1 MQFILPLTFNPSY
14 LSCFHLL
21 FSPVVLLAVPSTTHN
36 YIIPLLIYTG
46 STYQLIELVVVDRL
60 IEFLAVVGAIMLV
73 KTTVPARIS
82 LLKAVVEST
91 GAFRRLLHTRGG
103 YIYKI
108 INSFHIYFYKVC
120 NLFNNQLKFIF
131 KIFRSYVH

>member
-1 MQFILPLTFNPSY
+1 
-14 LSCFHLL
+14 
-21 FSPVVLLAVPSTTHN
+21 
-36 YIIPLLIYTG
+36 
-46 STYQLIELVVVDRL
+46 
-60 IEFLAVVGAIMLV
+60 MLV

-131 KIFRSYVH
+131 KIFSIICSLTYAEVHVHFVYLSVDLSELFN